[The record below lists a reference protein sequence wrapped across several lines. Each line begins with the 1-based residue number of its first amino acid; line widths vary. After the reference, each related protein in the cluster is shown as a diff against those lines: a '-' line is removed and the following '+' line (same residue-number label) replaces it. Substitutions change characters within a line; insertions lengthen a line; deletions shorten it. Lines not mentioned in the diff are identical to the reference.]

1 MVSTSSPTAVIVAE
15 SPSLKVT
22 GLIASIVGAS
32 LTETTVAVMSCV
44 SESSPSLTPIVMVS
58 TPNQFSKGS
67 SVILEPTTLQAILS
81 EATQV

>member
-1 MVSTSSPTAVIVAE
+1 
-15 SPSLKVT
+15 
-22 GLIASIVGAS
+22 
-32 LTETTVAVMSCV
+32 MSCV